1 MSKRKIDKQIDML
14 PSYDIDVYKGVIS
27 KTDEIKEN
35 SMVKKAL
42 SKTLGVKVDM
52 KLETGE
58 TVIVTIAD
66 ILAAETIKDAIQ
78 NPSTSKLKDLAAITG
93 DLKENVDMNLRTP
106 LQLFGDLVIQKN
118 E

>member
-1 MSKRKIDKQIDML
+1 ML
-14 PSYDIDVYKGVIS
+14 PQYDKNVYQGTLS
-27 KTDEIKEN
+27 KVDEIKEN

-52 KLETGE
+52 RLETGE
-58 TVIVTIAD
+58 TVVVTIAE
-66 ILAAETIKDAIQ
+66 ILAAETIKDAIK

-93 DLKENVDMNLRTP
+93 ELKENVDVNVQTP
-106 LQLFGDLVIQKN
+106 LQLFGDLVNKKN